1 MPIKII
7 GKSTLGDLGFC
18 QLPSKMGDSYFK
30 QLSAI
35 EQKLLASPEMP
46 LVMTSMTGM
55 AERKATN
62 DEYFPKIRWFSYT
75 QLDMFLPRIIYDRCM
90 QGMDKFYP
98 GCDFIVW
105 DSLGFQIYASTFS
118 REAPILAF
126 ESSIGRKALGVILR
140 PSLMKY
146 GDYLFSTIKEDL
158 ISHNEPT
165 EITVTLVT
173 CNHFEYPEGS
183 IPSMVQSF
191 ADKYDMKCIIGEDSE
206 KNPECYH
213 RGEKGNHVV
222 AIW

>member
-7 GKSTLGDLGFC
+7 GISILGEPGFS
-18 QLPSKMGDSYFK
+18 QNVSVMGDRLYFD
-30 QLSAI
+30 QLL
-35 EQKLLASPEMP
+35 KLKKSLPFGRLILSTA
-46 LVMTSMTGM
+46 MTGTY
-55 AERKATN
+55 EVEETKG
-62 DEYFPKIRWFSYT
+62 EYFPKIREYRVDIGPMFS
-75 QLDMFLPRIIYDRCM
+75 PNAIYNNCL
-90 QGMDKFYP
+90 GNKDKYRP
-98 GCDFIVW
+98 GCDFVIFDTDLNLVTT
-105 DSLGFQIYASTFS
+105 TFS

-165 EITVTLVT
+165 EITVTLVA

-183 IPSMVQSF
+183 IPSIVQSL
-191 ADKYDMKCIIGEDSE
+191 ADKYDMKCIIGDDSE

-213 RGEKGNHVV
+213 RGEKGNHIV
-222 AIW
+222 ALW

>member
-7 GKSTLGDLGFC
+7 GKSTLGELGFSQNVSVMGEKLYFE
-18 QLPSKMGDSYFK
+18 QLRKIKKNLPFGH
-30 QLSAI
+30 LPI
-35 EQKLLASPEMP
+35 
-46 LVMTSMTGM
+46 MTSITGTC
-55 AERKATN
+55 EVIATN
-62 DEYFPKIRWFSYT
+62 GEYFPKIREYRTDIGPMFSPNT
-75 QLDMFLPRIIYDRCM
+75 IYNNCIVNK
-90 QGMDKFYP
+90 DKYRP
-98 GCDFIVW
+98 GCDFIIFDNKSNFV
-105 DSLGFQIYASTFS
+105 ATTFS

-165 EITVTLVT
+165 TITVTLVT

-183 IPSMVQSF
+183 IPSIIQSL
-191 ADKYDMKCIIGEDSE
+191 ADKYEMKCIIGEDSE

-213 RGEKGNHVV
+213 REEKGNHVV
-222 AIW
+222 ALW

>member
-7 GKSTLGDLGFC
+7 GKSTLGELGFSQNVSVMGEKLYSE
-18 QLPSKMGDSYFK
+18 QLKKIRKSLPFGR
-30 QLSAI
+30 LI
-35 EQKLLASPEMP
+35 L
-46 LVMTSMTGM
+46 MTSMTGTY
-55 AERKATN
+55 EVKET
-62 DEYFPKIRWFSYT
+62 EGKYFPKIREYRTDIAPMFSPNT
-75 QLDMFLPRIIYDRCM
+75 IYNNCIVNK
-90 QGMDKFYP
+90 DKYRP
-98 GCDFIVW
+98 GCDFIIFDTNSNFV
-105 DSLGFQIYASTFS
+105 ATTFS

-158 ISHNEPT
+158 ISYNEPT

-183 IPSMVQSF
+183 IPSIVQSL
-191 ADKYDMKCIIGEDSE
+191 ADKYDMKCIIDQDSE
-206 KNPECYH
+206 KNTECYH

-222 AIW
+222 ALW

>member
-7 GKSTLGDLGFC
+7 GKSALGGDGISQNVSVMGEDYFS
-18 QLPSKMGDSYFK
+18 QLK
-30 QLSAI
+30 
-35 EQKLLASPEMP
+35 KLKKFLPP
-46 LVMTSMTGM
+46 CHLHLMTAMTGSY
-55 AERKATN
+55 EVQATKG
-62 DEYFPKIRWFSYT
+62 EYFPKIREYRTDISSIFSP
-75 QLDMFLPRIIYDRCM
+75 QLIYNNCLLNK
-90 QGMDKFYP
+90 DKYRP
-98 GCDFIVW
+98 GCDFIIF
-105 DSLGFQIYASTFS
+105 DSNSNIVATTFS

-158 ISHNEPT
+158 ISHNDTT

-183 IPSMVQSF
+183 IPSFVQSL
-191 ADKYDMKCIIGEDSE
+191 ADKYEMKCIIGEDSE
-206 KNPECYH
+206 NNPECYH

-222 AIW
+222 ALW